1 MLVVQEA
8 KPTDSADNLI
18 RMNLII
24 YKRKTTKMI
33 KEMIKPPFLWGI
45 VIGAIALLIV
55 IFWTGWVVTNST
67 AKEMANE
74 TVLENLVPICVEQYI
89 QDPNK
94 VERFGELK
102 EKSSYQRDDYVKESG
117 WATMPGSESPVRGLA
132 DKCAKQII
140 ELEE

>member
-1 MLVVQEA
+1 MLVAREA
-8 KPTDSADNLI
+8 KPIDSADNLI

-45 VIGAIALLIV
+45 VIGAVALLIV

-67 AKEMANE
+67 AKQMANE
-74 TVLENLVPICVEQYI
+74 TVLENLAPICVEQYL

-102 EKSSYQRDDYVKESG
+102 EKSSYQRDDYVEEMG
-117 WATMPGSESPVRGLA
+117 WATMPGSESSVRGLA

-140 ELEE
+140 DLEG

>member
-1 MLVVQEA
+1 
-8 KPTDSADNLI
+8 
-18 RMNLII
+18 
-24 YKRKTTKMI
+24 MI
-33 KEMIKPPFLWGI
+33 KEMIKPPFIWGI

-55 IFWTGWVVTNST
+55 IFWAGWVVTNST

-74 TVLENLVPICVEQYI
+74 TVLENLVPICVEQYL

-94 VERFGELK
+94 VERFAELK
-102 EKSSYQRDDYVKESG
+102 EKSSYQRRSYVEEMG

-140 ELEE
+140 DLEE

>member
-1 MLVVQEA
+1 
-8 KPTDSADNLI
+8 
-18 RMNLII
+18 
-24 YKRKTTKMI
+24 MI

-67 AKEMANE
+67 AKQMANK
-74 TVLENLVPICVEQYI
+74 TVLENLAPICVEQYL

-94 VERFGELK
+94 VELLEILK
-102 EKSSYQRDDYVKESG
+102 EKSSYQRDDYVAENG

-140 ELEE
+140 ELEG

>member
-1 MLVVQEA
+1 
-8 KPTDSADNLI
+8 
-18 RMNLII
+18 
-24 YKRKTTKMI
+24 
-33 KEMIKPPFLWGI
+33 MIKPPFIWGI

-67 AKEMANE
+67 AKQMANK
-74 TVLENLVPICVEQYI
+74 TVLENLAPICVEQYL

-94 VERFGELK
+94 VELLEILK
-102 EKSSYQRDDYVKESG
+102 EKSSYQRDDYVAENG

-140 ELEE
+140 ELEG